1 MKQNFNGVFKNKKIL
16 ITGHTGF
23 KGSWLTA
30 WLKLL
35 GAKITGVSLSPPSD
49 PYHYDVANLSK
60 EIYDFKID
68 IRDSKKIEDLI
79 LDLQPDYVFHLAAQP
94 LVRKSYLHPKETWT
108 TNLIGTQNVLE
119 GLRKVEN
126 KCISVLITS
135 DKCYENVEWNW
146 GYRENDPLGGLDP
159 YSASKGAAEILIRS
173 YKYSFF
179 HSSVNNI
186 FFASARAGNVI
197 GGGDWGQDRLV
208 PDCVKAWSKGS
219 SVELRNPYSTRPW
232 QHVLEP
238 LSGYLSLAMELT
250 DKAEL
255 HGQSFNFGPSLMQN
269 KSVIELVKEMK
280 NYWGDVNWNKISK
293 FKQEPYESGLLKL
306 NCEKAMHHLHWQ
318 PVMEFRDT
326 IRMTAEWYKF
336 FYQNL
341 KLIEEI
347 TYKQIKEYSNLA
359 KSNGLKWAQ

>member
-1 MKQNFNGVFKNKKIL
+1 M
-16 ITGHTGF
+16 
-23 KGSWLTA
+23 
-30 WLKLL
+30 
-35 GAKITGVSLSPPSD
+35 
-49 PYHYDVANLSK
+49 
-60 EIYDFKID
+60 
-68 IRDSKKIEDLI
+68 
-79 LDLQPDYVFHLAAQP
+79 LA
-94 LVRKSYLHPKETWT
+94 
-108 TNLIGTQNVLE
+108 
-119 GLRKVEN
+119 
-126 KCISVLITS
+126 
-135 DKCYENVEWNW
+135 
-146 GYRENDPLGGLDP
+146 
-159 YSASKGAAEILIRS
+159 
-173 YKYSFF
+173 
-179 HSSVNNI
+179 
-186 FFASARAGNVI
+186 
-197 GGGDWGQDRLV
+197 
-208 PDCVKAWSKGS
+208 
-219 SVELRNPYSTRPW
+219 
-232 QHVLEP
+232 
-238 LSGYLSLAMELT
+238 
-250 DKAEL
+250 